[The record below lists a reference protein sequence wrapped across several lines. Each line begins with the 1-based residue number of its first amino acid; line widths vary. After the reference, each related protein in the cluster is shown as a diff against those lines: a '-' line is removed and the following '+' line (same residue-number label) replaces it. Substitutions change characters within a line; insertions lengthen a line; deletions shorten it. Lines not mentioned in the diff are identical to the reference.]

1 MIETRYNYK
10 LPLYVFLATV
20 SSFLISLFLFQIFAV
35 LLVALWLLEKN
46 KNKLLAFDK
55 ISLLFFLFIIIRV
68 LSAIFS
74 SYPDSSL
81 SMLYKDGIFFL
92 SFYAMCFYL
101 KVLGEIKIKTIVF
114 TFVIA
119 AMAVALI
126 GLIKF
131 NLGLVH
137 RAESFS
143 SGYMAYSL
151 YLLASVG
158 FGLLLYN
165 FITQKKYAVAWTV
178 GICLIFSGIGAS
190 LGRTNIVIAALV
202 FVVSLFFLKINKWFS
217 LGIILLSVIVV
228 FVSFQLNTKE
238 LNSRIEQPTLMSDR
252 DILWEN
258 AKEIILN
265 FEHPLF
271 GYGPRTFD
279 RIFTGREKLQDVKV
293 GSWHNDYIQLYLES
307 GILGLLSYLLL
318 IGFSLFAAIKYLI
331 QKKAKQFEKTIITA
345 SIISVTAML
354 LSAITSG
361 FINSPLIPVVLAL
374 FLALISAIV
383 YPVEKISDK
392 LIAEEIK

>member
-1 MIETRYNYK
+1 
-10 LPLYVFLATV
+10 
-20 SSFLISLFLFQIFAV
+20 LFQIFAV
-35 LLVALWLLEKN
+35 VLIVLWLLEKN

-55 ISLLFFLFIIIRV
+55 ISLLFFIFIIIRV
-68 LSAIFS
+68 LSVIISA
-74 SYPDSSL
+74 YPDSSL
-81 SMLYKDGIFFL
+81 PMLYKDGIFFL

-101 KVLGEIKIKTIVF
+101 KVFSERKIKIIAF
-114 TFVIA
+114 AFVIA

-151 YLLASVG
+151 YLLASLG

-165 FITQKKYAVAWTV
+165 FINQKKFAAAWTA
-178 GICLIFSGIGAS
+178 GIGMIISGIAAS
-190 LGRTNIVIAALV
+190 LGRTNFVLAVLV
-202 FVVSLFFLKINKWFS
+202 FFVSLFFLKINKWFS
-217 LGIILLSVIVV
+217 LGIVLLSVIVV

-238 LNSRIEQPTLMSDR
+238 LNTRFEQPTMMSDR
-252 DILWEN
+252 DIIWGN
-258 AKEIILN
+258 AKELILK

-279 RIFTGREKLQDVKV
+279 KIFTERDKLKDMKV

-307 GILGLLSYLLL
+307 GVLGLLSYLLL
-318 IGFSLFAAIKYLI
+318 TGFSLFVSLKYLI
-331 QKKAKQFEKTIITA
+331 RKKAKQFERVLLTGSIV
-345 SIISVTAML
+345 SIIAL
-354 LSAITSG
+354 LLAAVTSG
-361 FINSPLIPVVLAL
+361 FINSPLLPVVLAF

-383 YPVEKISDK
+383 YPAEKITDK
-392 LIAEEIK
+392 MIAEEIK